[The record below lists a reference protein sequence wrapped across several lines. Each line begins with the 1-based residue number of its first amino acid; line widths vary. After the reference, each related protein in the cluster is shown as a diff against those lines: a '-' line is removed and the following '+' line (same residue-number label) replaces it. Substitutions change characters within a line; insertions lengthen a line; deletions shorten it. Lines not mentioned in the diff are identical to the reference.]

1 MNDLFDK
8 SNITKTL
15 VAAGALV
22 GIIYGMRTRKSL
34 FITGAAAVGLGIVG
48 GLIGDAVTKS

>member
-1 MNDLFDK
+1 MNNLFDK
-8 SNITKTL
+8 NNTTKTL
-15 VAAGALV
+15 VAIGALV
-22 GIIYGMRTRKSL
+22 GIIYGMRTHKSV